1 MVFSTK
7 TLAVEIT
14 LDACGH
20 SSRLMELAAWAA
32 ARFGLGADFLEAARI
47 HDVGKLYL
55 PRYDLLHRP
64 LTAQER
70 VVFQSHVTLSW
81 QYAVEHRYSR
91 MVQDVALMHHERWDG
106 QGYILGT
113 GGADIPLAARVM
125 AVLDAYDAMRV
136 GRPYRAARSRDEA
149 LLEIERGAGTQFDP
163 EVAAAFVRYE
173 REERWAVS

>member
-7 TLAVEIT
+7 NLAVEIT

-20 SSRLMELAAWAA
+20 SSRLMGLAAWAA

-55 PRYDLLHRP
+55 PRYDLLDRP

-70 VVFQSHVTLSW
+70 VVMQSHVTLSW

-106 QGYILGT
+106 KGYILGREKEE
-113 GGADIPLAARVM
+113 IPLAARVM
-125 AVLDAYDAMRV
+125 AVLDAYDTMRS
-136 GRPYRAARSRDEA
+136 GRPYREA
-149 LLEIERGAGTQFDP
+149 LSPVEARREIRQGAGTQFDP
-163 EVAAAFVRYE
+163 QIAGLFLEYLEVE
-173 REERWAVS
+173 WPDC

>member
-20 SSRLMELAAWAA
+20 SSRLMGLAAWAA

-106 QGYILGT
+106 KGYILGREKEE
-113 GGADIPLAARVM
+113 IPLAARVM
-125 AVLDAYDAMRV
+125 AVLDAYDTMRS
-136 GRPYRAARSRDEA
+136 GRPYREA
-149 LLEIERGAGTQFDP
+149 LSPVEARREIRQGAGTQFDP
-163 EVAAAFVRYE
+163 QIAGLFLEYLEVE
-173 REERWAVS
+173 WPDC